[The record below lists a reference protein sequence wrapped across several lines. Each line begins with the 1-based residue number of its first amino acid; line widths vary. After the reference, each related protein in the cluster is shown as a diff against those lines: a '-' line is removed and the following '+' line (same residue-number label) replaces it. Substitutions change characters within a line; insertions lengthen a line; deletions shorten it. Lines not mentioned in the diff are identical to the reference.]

1 MKPKHQNRRLSLLAI
16 GLVAL
21 VGALALAASGLR
33 DNISYFYAPTELLE
47 SPPTAETKIRLGG
60 MVEDGSFQRLSG
72 LDVTF
77 VVTDFEKSIS
87 VTFNQPLP
95 DLFREGQGV
104 IAEGKLRADGVF
116 VASRVLA
123 KHDENYMPPEVAE
136 SLKNKD

>member
-16 GLVAL
+16 GLVTL

-33 DNISYFYAPTELLE
+33 DNISYFYAPTELLAT
-47 SPPTAETKIRLGG
+47 PPTADTKIRLGG

-77 VVTDFEKSIS
+77 VVTDFEKSVP
-87 VTFNQPLP
+87 VTFNRPLP

-104 IAEGKLRADGVF
+104 IAEGKLGPDGIF
-116 VASRVLA
+116 IASRVLA